1 MTVVLAGNLTFA
13 TEENVAYQFPS
24 QEWAEQLK
32 LELNRSADYASS
44 AKTWEG
50 DFFFI
55 VEPLKSGGE
64 PQRMYLDLWHGKCR
78 DATMVTGQTDTKPEF
93 SISGSTATYRS
104 IFDHKLDPIQALM
117 TRKLKLQGNMMKIMR
132 SVKAT
137 LDLVNCCSKIDTTY
151 PSA

>member
-1 MTVVLAGNLTFA
+1 MTGVLARSHTFA
-13 TEENVAYQFPS
+13 TEANVAYQFPS
-24 QEWAEQLK
+24 QEWAEQLQI
-32 LELNRSADYASS
+32 EVNRSADYASS
-44 AKTWEG
+44 ARTWEG

-55 VEPLKSGGE
+55 VEPGKSGGE
-64 PQRMYLDLWHGKCR
+64 PQKMYLDLWHGKCR
-78 DATMVTGQTDTKPEF
+78 EATMVTGQVDKKPEF
-93 SISGSTATYRS
+93 SIAGSMATYRS

-117 TRKLKLQGNMMKIMR
+117 TRKLKLQGNKMKIMR